1 MHFVRGY
8 LRRKNGDTHAIEKL
22 IDNGRLEY
30 EAQWDPVQ
38 EAQQRLESS
47 LDQGALPSFL
57 QHFRAEFED
66 LGELSTHL
74 VLEVFYFG
82 LRHLFCR
89 KVEDLF

>member
-8 LRRKNGDTHAIEKL
+8 FRRKNGDTHAIEKL

-47 LDQGALPSFL
+47 LDQGAFSRFL

-66 LGELSTHL
+66 LGELAAHL
-74 VLEVFYFG
+74 RFEALDLA
-82 LRHLFCR
+82 LRHVLSGEV
-89 KVEDLF
+89 KDLF